1 MSRLNCLLHVKW
13 LYLIYYIYT
22 DDIEQLQSIVTSS
35 KLYVQEERQLTS
47 QEQHGHHAKKVYIIL
62 LITVQKINSINTV
75 RIDQHQTLSICER
88 PYQILSMQL
97 LSEGKQ
103 LSDRSGDILDQL
115 RRNAELLTTVISRI
129 EMQDNEISSIKRKMS
144 SL

>member
-1 MSRLNCLLHVKW
+1 
-13 LYLIYYIYT
+13 
-22 DDIEQLQSIVTSS
+22 
-35 KLYVQEERQLTS
+35 
-47 QEQHGHHAKKVYIIL
+47 
-62 LITVQKINSINTV
+62 
-75 RIDQHQTLSICER
+75 
-88 PYQILSMQL
+88 MQL
-97 LSEGKQ
+97 SSEGKQ